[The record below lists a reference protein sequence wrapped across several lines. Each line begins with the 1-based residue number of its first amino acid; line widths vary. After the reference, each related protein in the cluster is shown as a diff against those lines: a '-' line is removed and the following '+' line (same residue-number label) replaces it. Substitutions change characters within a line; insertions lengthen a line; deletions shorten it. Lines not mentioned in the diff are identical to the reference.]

1 MCLRQEIDGTHILEF
16 HKDERKTDSKG
27 AICMDFCNKVV
38 RVYIIQLIKKFL
50 LLYCFFFNAVEKF
63 YFQFAYLF
71 LL

>member
-38 RVYIIQLIKKFL
+38 RVCIVLLITNFL
-50 LLYCFFFNAVEKF
+50 YV
-63 YFQFAYLF
+63 
-71 LL
+71 